1 MGACFQRARIYAET
15 PSKAAEQA
23 RHIISRLRLEYGTG
37 AYQGHLGGRGGF
49 EYIKLP
55 FASIEAA
62 AEHAEAN
69 HGKWDEPW
77 LMSTD
82 DGQWLLAG
90 WCSE

>member
-1 MGACFQRARIYAET
+1 MGACFQAARINAET
-15 PSKAAEQA
+15 SSEAAQEA
-23 RHIISRLRLEYGTG
+23 HRIISRLRLEYGTG
-37 AYQGHLGGRGGF
+37 AYQGHLGGTGSF

-62 AEHAEAN
+62 RDHAEAN

-77 LMSTD
+77 LMRTD
-82 DGQWLLAG
+82 KGQWLLAG